1 MALKGDR
8 AFNPDW
14 VQYHKLPEKLTS
26 ITAGFEDRYQMRKFQ
41 KQDNSEFLPK
51 DDYMTGYQKLAQTL
65 KDDAIFGKPEFD
77 LYYRGV
83 KPSELDVE
91 FGGVRVKPFKCLD
104 K

>member
-1 MALKGDR
+1 M
-8 AFNPDW
+8 
-14 VQYHKLPEKLTS
+14 
-26 ITAGFEDRYQMRKFQ
+26 
-41 KQDNSEFLPK
+41 PK

-65 KDDAIFGKPEFD
+65 KDDAVFGKPEFD

-91 FGGVRVKPFKCLD
+91 FGSVRVKPYKCLD